1 VDYRGQGAVGVAAED
16 TAAFG
21 AKKKAEA
28 GLLERFEKLWWKGCE
43 GFSQERVWRRAQI
56 LALSTL
62 VCLGRHTVTGL
73 VAASGR
79 QFQDWSA
86 DYRLFSKDRFDAD
99 ALFRVV
105 RRGVIAELPQGSPL
119 VVAMDDSLLPKRG
132 MKMAGVAYRRDPL
145 GPPFQVNFIR
155 AQRVL
160 QLSAALPTVC
170 TPASAR
176 MIPIGFL
183 QTPTPKRPRAQAAE
197 ELWQEYRRVQQ
208 QMNISRRGAEQL
220 STLRDQI
227 DGDDKMRPLWVVVD
241 GRFTNGTIL
250 KNLPERTVLIGRVRQ
265 DTKLYYLPWSAGQSP
280 LGRKRVYGD
289 RAPTPEQLRQ
299 DTSVPWSAVRVWA
312 AGKVHAFR
320 VKTLSPLRWRS
331 AGMRHD
337 LRLIVIA
344 PLAYRPRK
352 GSRLLYRKP
361 AYLIATDTNVPLQ
374 QIIQAYVWR
383 WDIEVNFRDEKTIL
397 GVGQAQVRKP
407 SSVQN
412 VPQLMVAAYAIMLL
426 AAHQTF
432 PTEKLQH
439 SLPPPKWRRQEKP
452 QRVSTQKLINH
463 LRAELWGKAMGITNF
478 SGFLN
483 MQSLITNPKKT
494 NPDLCSAVL
503 YASA

>member
-1 VDYRGQGAVGVAAED
+1 M
-16 TAAFG
+16 
-21 AKKKAEA
+21 
-28 GLLERFEKLWWKGCE
+28 LERFERLLGEGCE

-73 VAASGR
+73 VATSGR

-86 DYRLFSKDRFDAD
+86 DYRLFSKDRFQAG

-105 RRGVIAELPQGSPL
+105 RRGIITELPEGSPL

-132 MKMAGVAYRRDPL
+132 QKMAGVAYRRDPL
-145 GPPFQVNFIR
+145 GPPFHVNFIR

-160 QLSAALPTVC
+160 QLSAALPSAQ

-176 MIPIGFL
+176 MIPIAF
-183 QTPTPKRPRAQAAE
+183 QQAPTPKRPRPQATE
-197 ELWQEYRRVQQ
+197 ELWQEYRKAQQ
-208 QMNISRRGAEQL
+208 QMSISRRGVEQL
-220 STLRDQI
+220 STLRNQL
-227 DGDDKMRPLWVVVD
+227 DGDGEKRPLWVVVD
-241 GRFTNGTIL
+241 GRFTNGTVL
-250 KNLPERTVLIGRVRQ
+250 KSLPERTVLIGRVRQ
-265 DTKLYYLPWSAGQSP
+265 DTKLYQLPSSTGQPP

-299 DTSVPWSAVRVWA
+299 DNSVPWSAVEVWA
-312 AGKVHAFR
+312 TGKVHTFK

-331 AGMRHD
+331 AGMKHD

-344 PLAYRPRK
+344 PLGYRPRK

-361 AYLIATDTNVPLQ
+361 AYLIATDTNTPLQ
-374 QIIQAYVWR
+374 QIIQAYIWR

-397 GVGQAQVRKP
+397 GVGQAQVRKQ

-412 VPQLMVAAYAIMLL
+412 VPQLIVAAYAIMLL

-432 PTEKLQH
+432 PTEELKH
-439 SLPPPKWRRQEKP
+439 SLPPPKWRRQEEP
-452 QRVSTQKLINH
+452 QRASTQKLINH

-483 MQSLITNPKKT
+483 NQSLNTNPQKSK
-494 NPDLCSAVL
+494 PDLNSAVL